1 MDQALGFEGDTSITM
16 TNKIEKVER
25 RVGPRRPVPFSP
37 MVDCWKVEL
46 VWTLGAMLAKSAE
59 LLADI
64 GSGGLSAG
72 SVLGGLVVLGAPPPP
87 RSELRL

>member
-25 RVGPRRPVPFSP
+25 RVGLRRPAQFTTHR

-59 LLADI
+59 LLADT
-64 GSGGLSAG
+64 GSGGLGTG

-87 RSELRL
+87 RSEL